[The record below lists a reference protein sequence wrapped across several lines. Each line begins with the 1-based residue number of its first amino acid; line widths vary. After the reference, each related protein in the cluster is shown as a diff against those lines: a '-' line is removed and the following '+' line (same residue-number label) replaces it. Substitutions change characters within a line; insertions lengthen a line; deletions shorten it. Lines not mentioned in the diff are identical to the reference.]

1 VRANSAAVR
10 SRQSLLATLF
20 RHLDMVR
27 LTAAASVLAMIGC
40 TGLIDAPAP
49 TKAEIARQLWVEKA
63 LPAMKA
69 SDVNCIGCHGG
80 AAPRPMVEFLGAEG
94 DDDLAIRDKIMAFDP
109 AVVSLDAPQ
118 SSRLVNKGQHEGPP
132 VVGQAKID
140 IIDWIQAEKEAANDT
155 GPGGGGG
162 TLTLRTGDIT
172 MLICTAGLPGA
183 PTCPINEVPLDTLG
197 EGAGV
202 PGGKITFVTQ
212 IVGSGVYLNNL
223 KLVPG
228 PQGAF
233 IEHPLFVSIPADD
246 KSEAI
251 ADTIDRFFNTK
262 LNLMTGAAPEQIGGG
277 TAAFV
282 NFPPQN
288 KIAIY
293 FKSAKIFQPEGPKPP
308 AGGCKALTQFE
319 TAARNQLNTNCGNC
333 HRGQVPGATSAL
345 NMTGVNAPNANDACN
360 QVRLRTTLNDINNS
374 AIFVAPAPN
383 NPTHDFRFATQAALD
398 AFKNALNPWII
409 AERDAP

>member
-1 VRANSAAVR
+1 VRANSAAIR

-27 LTAAASVLAMIGC
+27 LTAAVSVLAMIGC

-49 TKAEIARQLWVEKA
+49 TKAEIARQQWVEKA
-63 LPAMKA
+63 LPAMVA
-69 SDVNCIGCHGG
+69 SDVNCVGCHGG
-80 AAPRPMVEFLGAEG
+80 AAPRPMVDFLLGA
-94 DDDLAIRDKIMAFDP
+94 DDLAIREKLMAFDP
-109 AVVSLDAPQ
+109 SVLSLDAPQ

-132 VVGQAKID
+132 LVGQAKID
-140 IIDWIQAEKEAANDT
+140 VIDWIQAEKDAANDK
-155 GPGGGGG
+155 GPGGGG
-162 TLTLRTGDIT
+162 TLGLRTGDIG

-183 PTCPINEVPLDTLG
+183 DTCPINDVPLDTLG

-202 PGGKITFVTQ
+202 PGGKITFVAQ

-223 KLVPG
+223 KLIPG

-233 IEHPLFVSIPADD
+233 IEHPLFVSIPADPME
-246 KSEAI
+246 KAI
-251 ADTIDRFFNTK
+251 ADTFDRFFNTK
-262 LNLMTGAAPEQIGGG
+262 LNVKVAATPEQIGGG

-308 AGGCKALTQFE
+308 AGGCKVPAQFE

-345 NMTGVNAPNANDACN
+345 NMTGVNAPNATDACN
-360 QVRLRTTLNDINNS
+360 QVRLRTTLNDIPNS
-374 AIFVAPAPN
+374 AIFLAPALN
-383 NPTHDFRFATQAALD
+383 NPTHDFKFPTQAALD
-398 AFKNALNPWII
+398 AFKNAINPWII